1 MSWKKMQVLNKNV
14 SKYNKTLKDISAQQL
29 HEESN
34 MLVWWTART
43 PHSAQQPHTE
53 LALVIFYNSDFETAT
68 KLRDHTNLHI
78 MGLVGLWDNPVL
90 AWCSF
95 GISSDCCEHETS
107 FSQKKNFSDFSA
119 KAEVVCPGL
128 RNSIQC
134 TTSIYVNTLQTQ
146 VQLNAAS
153 TDKLNQVLLVELCF
167 GKQEWRGTAA
177 GCSTDFLTDSFSSS
191 GYGMKVT
198 DRTMRKHL

>member
-107 FSQKKNFSDFSA
+107 FSQKKISQTSLPRLKLSVLAWGTTFSA
-119 KAEVVCPGL
+119 QL
-128 RNSIQC
+128 LS
-134 TTSIYVNTLQTQ
+134 TSSPCKHKCSSMLQ
-146 VQLNAAS
+146 VQIS
-153 TDKLNQVLLVELCF
+153 
-167 GKQEWRGTAA
+167 
-177 GCSTDFLTDSFSSS
+177 
-191 GYGMKVT
+191 
-198 DRTMRKHL
+198 